1 VLPSELVADSLAKLD
16 SQSGPTESK
25 IETDPELRKIAEQMT
40 AIYSMQGDMFSKR
53 VLSLHDRE
61 NLQCEY
67 EVARQSDSLLS
78 LLFGSQIKSKQSL
91 KELWEPSALFDALFI
106 SRSVISTASK
116 LFKIA
121 QLTCDQ

>member
-1 VLPSELVADSLAKLD
+1 MLPSELVADSLAKLD

-40 AIYSMQGDMFSKR
+40 SIYRMQGDMFSKR
-53 VLSLHDRE
+53 VLSLQDRE

>member
-1 VLPSELVADSLAKLD
+1 MLPSELVADSLAKLD

-40 AIYSMQGDMFSKR
+40 AIYRMQGDMFSKR
-53 VLSLHDRE
+53 ELSLQDRE

>member
-1 VLPSELVADSLAKLD
+1 MLPSELVADSLAKLD

-40 AIYSMQGDMFSKR
+40 AIYRMQGDMFSKR
-53 VLSLHDRE
+53 VLSLQDRE

-78 LLFGSQIKSKQSL
+78 LLFGSQLKSKQSL

>member
-1 VLPSELVADSLAKLD
+1 MLPSELVADSLAKLD

-53 VLSLHDRE
+53 VLSLQDRE